1 LLEEKIGKHALY
13 TGGLIIQSTI
23 NVNIQRQAQRSFQ
36 EKMKSIKKDLGENL
50 DGGLITMHTTTG
62 EIKGLVGGYSFRE
75 SQYNRALQAKRQMGS
90 IFKPII
96 YAAAIDQGRK
106 FSDIELDEPVEFVY
120 GGNKWNPRNNTRT
133 FDGEMTLAEAL
144 SCSNNIIAIK
154 TFLRTGAEQV
164 IELGRKM
171 GICGEMSKYP
181 SLALGCVDVKVK
193 EAVAA
198 FNVFANNGCY
208 VKPHMI
214 RWVKN
219 QWGTKIYRHKQKK
232 VSVLSSR
239 VNGQVAKVLSIG
251 MPRYLKRYKVTD
263 FKPEVITKTGTT
275 NDSRTC
281 WFAGATPDY
290 TTVVYV
296 GRDDNTSLGHDIYPI
311 WTAFPIWFDLYRKVA
326 NTNSRFTYD
335 PSLKKETITWR
346 QKNAISKTA
355 TIYV

>member
-1 LLEEKIGKHALY
+1 
-13 TGGLIIQSTI
+13 
-23 NVNIQRQAQRSFQ
+23 
-36 EKMKSIKKDLGENL
+36 
-50 DGGLITMHTTTG
+50 
-62 EIKGLVGGYSFRE
+62 
-75 SQYNRALQAKRQMGS
+75 
-90 IFKPII
+90 
-96 YAAAIDQGRK
+96 
-106 FSDIELDEPVEFVY
+106 
-120 GGNKWNPRNNTRT
+120 
-133 FDGEMTLAEAL
+133 
-144 SCSNNIIAIK
+144 
-154 TFLRTGAEQV
+154 
-164 IELGRKM
+164 
-171 GICGEMSKYP
+171 
-181 SLALGCVDVKVK
+181 
-193 EAVAA
+193 
-198 FNVFANNGCY
+198 
-208 VKPHMI
+208 
-214 RWVKN
+214 
-219 QWGTKIYRHKQKK
+219 
-232 VSVLSSR
+232 
-239 VNGQVAKVLSIG
+239 